1 MAAGKAYFELVPKL
15 GSTTDFKASLAAIK
29 TDGMSAELGKSLG
42 KGMVKGLAAL
52 GIGKLIADT
61 IADSLKAYADYEQ
74 LVGGVETLFKD
85 SADVVEKYAANAYKT
100 AGLSANQYMEAVTG
114 FSGALLRSL
123 GGDTEAA
130 AKMADMAITDMSDQ
144 ANKYGMSVDRVKD
157 TYMSLARGQFM
168 TLDNLFGGMFAGT
181 KKGLRDMLD
190 YAEQYRASL
199 GETVSYSED
208 SYADIVSAIHDV
220 SESLGVAGTT
230 AKEASTTILGAFN
243 MVKASWQNVLVAMAD
258 PNADLSAVFGD
269 MVSSISTLLKNA
281 IPVIGEIATQLII
294 QLPDAVVELA
304 PVLLE
309 AVGQMLL
316 SVGEKLEAWM
326 EEVMLA
332 FANWFLECLDGIGQW
347 FVDMGNA
354 ISSGIDSVVEWFAT
368 LPSRIMELLNS
379 LIDEAYSAGVSLVTS
394 FGEGILSNF
403 SAAEDPLAMLMEAS
417 SGYFTH
423 SPAKKGAF
431 SGKGYPLYSGMNM
444 ADALGEGFTKRIGS
458 VTRQIAAGMDSLA
471 STINGGVT
479 NNTSISMSVTAD
491 STTTLDNLVAQA
503 RRARALNGGY

>member
-15 GSTTDFKASLAAIK
+15 GSTTDFKSSLAAIK

-85 SADVVEKYAANAYKT
+85 SADVVQQYAAQAYKT
-100 AGLSANQYMEAVTG
+100 QGLSANSYMETVTS
-114 FSGALLRSL
+114 FSAAMINAL
-123 GGDTEAA
+123 GGDTAEAA
-130 AKMADMAITDMSDQ
+130 RVSNMAITDMADN
-144 ANKYGMSVDRVKD
+144 ANKMGTSMEEVQRAYQSM
-157 TYMSLARGQFM
+157 ARG
-168 TLDNLFGGMFAGT
+168 NFG
-181 KKGLRDMLD
+181 MLD
-190 YAEQYRASL
+190 SLKLGYGGTRAEMERMLADAEKLTGVKYDISNF
-199 GETVSYSED
+199 
-208 SYADIVSAIHDV
+208 ADIANAIHAIQT
-220 SESLGVAGTT
+220 EMGITGTT
-230 AKEASTTILGAFN
+230 AKEAATTLQGSLAS
-243 MVKASWQNVLVAMAD
+243 VKASWQNVLVAMAD
-258 PNADLSAVFGD
+258 PNADLSAVFGS

-294 QLPDAVVELA
+294 QLPDAVIELA

-354 ISSGIDSVVEWFAT
+354 ISSGIDSVVNWFAT
-368 LPSRIMELLNS
+368 LPSRILEMLNN
-379 LIDEAYSAGVSLVTS
+379 LISEAYSAGASLVAS

-471 STINGGVT
+471 SVVNGGVT

>member
-15 GSTTDFKASLAAIK
+15 GNTTDFKASLAAVK
-29 TDGMSAELGKSLG
+29 TDGASASLGKSLG
-42 KGMVKGLAAL
+42 KGIVKGLAAL

-74 LVGGVETLFKD
+74 FVGGVETLFKG

-100 AGLSANQYMEAVTG
+100 AGLSANEYMETVTS
-114 FSGALLRSL
+114 FSASLLQSL
-123 GGDTEAA
+123 GGDTEQA
-130 AKMADMAITDMSDQ
+130 AKVADMAITDMSDN
-144 ANKYGMSVDRVKD
+144 ANKMGTSMQSIQNAYQGFAKQNYTM
-157 TYMSLARGQFM
+157 
-168 TLDNLFGGMFAGT
+168 LDNLKLGYGGT
-181 KKGLRDMLD
+181 KTEMERLLKD
-190 YAEQYRASL
+190 AEALTGIHY
-199 GETVSYSED
+199 
-208 SYADIVSAIHDV
+208 DISNLSDVYEAIHV
-220 SESLGVAGTT
+220 IQTELGITGTT
-230 AKEASTTILGAFN
+230 ALEASTTILGAFN

-294 QLPDAVVELA
+294 QLPDAVIELA

-316 SVGEKLEAWM
+316 SVGEKLEEWM

-354 ISSGIDSVVEWFAT
+354 ISDGIDSVIEWFAT
-368 LPSRIMELLNS
+368 LPSRILEMLDN
-379 LIDEAYSAGVSLVTS
+379 LISEAYDAGVSLVTS

-471 STINGGVT
+471 ATINGGVT

-503 RRARALNGGY
+503 RRARYAYR